1 MVYVEL
7 ALVLLLTV
15 INGAFAMSE
24 LAVVSAR
31 PARLRPMAEKGVA
44 GADKALALG
53 ADPGKFLSSVQIGIT
68 LIGILSGAVS
78 GATLGQRLSGFL
90 QGAGVSPGV
99 AAVLGVGIVV
109 TLITYLQLIVG
120 ELVPKQIA
128 LRDPERIACRVAPF
142 MTGLARVASP
152 IVWVLDKSGKLVLR
166 LLGQSGDEEKSI
178 TEEEVKSIV
187 AEAESAGVLEPSER
201 RMISSVMRLSDR
213 QVQSVMTPRVDVD
226 MIDLSE
232 PFEDNLAT
240 IMGSRQSRFPVHEGD
255 PDEIIGIIW
264 VRDLFDQTGLKT
276 KDLRSLVREAPIIP
290 EGVDALDAVDVLR
303 KSPAHMGLIHD
314 EYGNFLG
321 VITPADILE
330 AIVGA
335 FASDDEEDSE
345 EAMVTRDDGSIL
357 ISGWAPITDVAE
369 ALNLNLPKKRGYETA
384 AGFLIQIFGLLP
396 NVGDKT
402 EAEGWEFEILDLDGR
417 RIDKILAHRLTAT
430 SEGAS

>member
-1 MVYVEL
+1 MVYLEL

-24 LAVVSAR
+24 LAIVSSR

-44 GADKALALG
+44 GAEKALALG

-78 GATLGQRLSGFL
+78 GATLGQRLSGTL
-90 QGAGVSPGV
+90 QSAGLAPGL
-99 AAVLGVGIVV
+99 AGILGVGIVV
-109 TLITYLQLIVG
+109 TLITYLQLIIG

-128 LRDPERIACRVAPF
+128 LRDPERIACLVAPF
-142 MTGLARVASP
+142 MTGLAKVASP

-232 PFEDNLAT
+232 PVEENVALV
-240 IMGSRQSRFPVHEGD
+240 MGSRQSRFPVHEGD
-255 PDEIIGIIW
+255 PDEIIGVIW
-264 VRDLFDQTGLKT
+264 IRDLFDKNGLKT
-276 KDLRSLVREAPIIP
+276 EDLRSLVRDAPIIP

-321 VITPADILE
+321 VITPADVLE
-330 AIVGA
+330 AIVGV
-335 FASDDEEDSE
+335 FASGSEEEDE
-345 EAMVTRDDGSIL
+345 EAMVTREDGSVL
-357 ISGWAPITDVAE
+357 VSGWAPISDVAE
-369 ALNLNLPKKRGYETA
+369 ALNLVLPKKRGYETA
-384 AGFLIQIFGLLP
+384 AGFLIQAFGMLP
-396 NVGDKT
+396 KVGDKV
-402 EAEGWEFEILDLDGR
+402 EAEGWEFEIMDLDGR
-417 RIDKILAHRLTAT
+417 RIDKILARPLASA
-430 SEGAS
+430 SET

>member
-31 PARLRPMAEKGVA
+31 PARLRPMAERGVA
-44 GADKALALG
+44 GAEKALALG

-78 GATLGQRLSGFL
+78 GATLGQRLA
-90 QGAGVSPGV
+90 GALGEAGLSPGL
-99 AAVLGVGIVV
+99 ASGLGVGIVV
-109 TLITYLQLIVG
+109 TLITYLQLIIG

-128 LRDPERIACRVAPF
+128 LRDPERVACLVAPF
-142 MTGLARVASP
+142 MTGLAKVASP
-152 IVWVLDKSGKLVLR
+152 IVWVLDRSGKLVLK

-201 RMISSVMRLSDR
+201 RIISSVMRLSDR

-232 PFEDNLAT
+232 DFDENRKV
-240 IMGSRQSRFPVHEGD
+240 IMGSRHSRFPAHEGD
-255 PDEIIGIIW
+255 PDEIIGVIW
-264 VRDLFDQTGLKT
+264 IRDIFDETGVRTR
-276 KDLRSLVREAPIIP
+276 DLRSLVREAPIIP
-290 EGVDALDAVDVLR
+290 EGLEALDAVDVLR
-303 KSPAHMGLIHD
+303 KSTAHMGLIHD

-321 VITPADILE
+321 VITPADVLE

-335 FASDDEEDSE
+335 FASDSDEGE
-345 EAMVTRDDGSIL
+345 EAMVLRPDGSIL
-357 ISGWAPITDVAE
+357 VSGWAPISDVAE
-369 ALNLNLPKKRGYETA
+369 VLNLNLPKRRGYETA
-384 AGFLIQIFGLLP
+384 AGFLIQVFGVLP
-396 NVGDKT
+396 KVGDRIQ
-402 EAEGWEFEILDLDGR
+402 AEGWEFEIMDLDGR
-417 RIDKILAHRLTAT
+417 RIDKILASPLAPP
-430 SEGAS
+430 SAEG